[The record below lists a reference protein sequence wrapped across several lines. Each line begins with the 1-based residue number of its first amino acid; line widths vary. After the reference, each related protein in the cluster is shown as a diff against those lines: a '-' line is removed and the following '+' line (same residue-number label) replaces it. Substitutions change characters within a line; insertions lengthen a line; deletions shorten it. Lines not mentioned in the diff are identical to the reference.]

1 MDAVTETTTPS
12 RRSGAAR
19 PALWV
24 RDLVERNRPRTRAWL
39 LANVVGQVF
48 IILSGGAVRLTDS
61 GLGCSEWPRCTP
73 GAFTPRYHPA
83 TTYHQFIEFGNR
95 TVTFLLLV
103 VAVAVLALVWTD
115 RARSRAYRV
124 LGVLPLAGVLA
135 QAVIGGVVVL
145 LELDPRWVS
154 LHMAVSAALVWFSAY
169 LLHRHGEGD
178 TAPVPLAGAGVR
190 VAGWVLGLLLV
201 PVVTLGV
208 LVTGSGP
215 HSGDTEVG
223 YRFAFDPLVI
233 TRAHSASVYLFLAA
247 LGVLLFLLYRTTTTP
262 AVAAAHRAAW
272 ILVATTLLQGAIG
285 YTQYFTGLPAWM
297 VALHML
303 GAALLIWATAN
314 ATLHLRTRA

>member
-12 RRSGAAR
+12 RRSDLRLAQR
-19 PALWV
+19 V
-24 RDLVERNRPRTRAWL
+24 RDLIERNRPRTRQWL

-48 IILSGGAVRLTDS
+48 IILTGGAVRLTDS

-95 TVTFLLLV
+95 TVTFLLIV
-103 VAVAVLALVWTD
+103 ITVAVLALVWTD
-115 RARSRAYRV
+115 RTRSRAYRA
-124 LGVLPLAGVLA
+124 LGILPLAGVLA

-154 LHMAVSAALVWFSAY
+154 LHMGVSAALVWFSAY

-178 TAPVPLAGAGVR
+178 GAPVPLAGAGVR
-190 VAGWVLGLLLV
+190 VTGWVLGLLLV

-223 YRFAFDPLVI
+223 YRFALDPLEI
-233 TRAHSASVYLFLAA
+233 TRTHSGSVYLFLAA
-247 LGVLLFLLYRTTTTP
+247 LAVLLFLLHRTTTTP
-262 AVAAAHRAAW
+262 AVTAARRAAW
-272 ILVATTLLQGAIG
+272 LLAATTLLQGVIG
-285 YTQYFTGLPAWM
+285 YTQYFTGLPAWL
-297 VALHML
+297 VGIHML

>member
-1 MDAVTETTTPS
+1 VDAVTETTAPS
-12 RRSGAAR
+12 RRSGAGLAAR
-19 PALWV
+19 V
-24 RDLVERNRPRTRAWL
+24 SDLIERTRPRTRGWL

-48 IILSGGAVRLTDS
+48 IIVTGGAVRLTDS
-61 GLGCSEWPRCTP
+61 GLGCSEWPKCTP

-103 VAVAVLALVWTD
+103 VAVVVLALVWTD
-115 RARSRAYRV
+115 RARSRAYRA
-124 LGVLPLAGVLA
+124 LGIVPLAGVLA

-145 LELDPRWVS
+145 LHLDPRWVS
-154 LHMAVSAALVWFSAY
+154 LHMGVSAALVWFSAY
-169 LLHRHGEGD
+169 LLHRHREGD
-178 TAPVPLAGAGVR
+178 GVPVPLPRAGVR
-190 VAGWVLGLLLV
+190 ATGWVLGLLLV

-233 TRAHSASVYLFLAA
+233 TRAHSSAVYLFLAT
-247 LGVLLFLLYRTTTTP
+247 LVVLLVLLHRTTTTP
-262 AVAAAHRAAW
+262 AVAAARRAAW

-285 YTQYFTGLPAWM
+285 YTQYFTGLPAWL
-297 VALHML
+297 VGVHML

-314 ATLHLRTRA
+314 ATLHLRARA